1 MEVEKTRKSERGE
14 EMEIEKKKALLEL
27 IKECDDVEFLEKI
40 EEVLIAKITYLMSF
54 IDD

>member
-40 EEVLIAKITYLMSF
+40 EEVLIAKIRYLKTF
-54 IDD
+54 IYD